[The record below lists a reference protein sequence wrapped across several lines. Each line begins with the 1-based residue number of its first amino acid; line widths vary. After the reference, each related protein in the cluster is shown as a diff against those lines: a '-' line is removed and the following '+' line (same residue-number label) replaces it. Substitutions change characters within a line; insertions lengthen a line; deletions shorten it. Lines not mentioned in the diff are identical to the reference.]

1 MELIGGCVNTQR
13 PEITNSQ
20 SLAIINL
27 VHETYKLMPLI
38 ISPYSALNF
47 KKFSV
52 WQKIVLLISFMTI
65 QPLASLLDL

>member
-27 VHETYKLMPLI
+27 VHQTYKLMPLI
-38 ISPYSALNF
+38 ISPYLALNF

-52 WQKIVLLISFMTI
+52 W
-65 QPLASLLDL
+65 

>member
-27 VHETYKLMPLI
+27 VHQTYELMPLI
-38 ISPYSALNF
+38 TSPYLALNF

-52 WQKIVLLISFMTI
+52 WQKIVLLISFMII

>member
-1 MELIGGCVNTQR
+1 MEFIGGCVNTQR
-13 PEITNSQ
+13 PEITNPQ

-27 VHETYKLMPLI
+27 VHQTYRLMPLI
-38 ISPYSALNF
+38 ISPYLALNF

-52 WQKIVLLISFMTI
+52 WQKIVLLISFMII